1 MKTDDLTLDALVDA
15 NAAWLDLKIDPAWR
29 PAIKQSLVAFAGA
42 IQAVEAFVLP
52 DEAEPAP
59 VFEP

>member
-1 MKTDDLTLDALVDA
+1 MKTDDATLDAVVDA
-15 NAAWLDLKIDPAWR
+15 NIAWLNLTVVPNWR
-29 PAIKQSLVAFAGA
+29 PAIKQSLVALAGA
-42 IQAVEAFVLP
+42 IQAVEAFDLP